1 MKKFKSLCLIALIL
15 ISNQLIFAQDKK
27 KEKEK
32 PEFTVDA
39 QLRIRA
45 NIINGYT
52 CWYKIQWDYKSF
64 CQI

>member
-1 MKKFKSLCLIALIL
+1 MKKFKSLYLIALIL
-15 ISNQLIFAQDKK
+15 ISNQLTFAQDKK
-27 KEKEK
+27 KEK